1 MEDIEEL
8 YNRLSEIDDTF
19 QSRYNREQ
27 FSQKMSEQD
36 YVNKLSD
43 WSKTYA
49 PELTSQITL
58 LKKKVGTSQEVATA
72 TLQEEATSSEPAWLG
87 FDKKELD
94 EKKTDNYVSD
104 YLTSPGAQTSEDGSI
119 SVDEFAS
126 EDTLEAN
133 RKGEVLNA
141 TKRYQLGLKKG
152 DSKFLYTPNED
163 PELEEIRR
171 SIIEEEDERLK
182 KAQKEQLE
190 EATRVENIRNTRNLQ
205 SYLKARTEEELEGY
219 LATDTEGVKEIK
231 RERWR
236 EHQEVQ
242 DNYQSDVKR
251 ARAIADKSIISSITP
266 GLMGMEEEEE
276 TCCLMRNRRL
286 GSSPRKFI

>member
-36 YVNKLSD
+36 YVSKLSD

-58 LKKKVGTSQEVATA
+58 LKKKDGTSQEVATA
-72 TLQEEATSSEPAWLG
+72 TLQEETTSSEPAWLG
-87 FDKKELD
+87 FDEKELD

-119 SVDEFAS
+119 SVDEVAS
-126 EDTLEAN
+126 EDTLEVI
-133 RKGEVLNA
+133 RKGGVLNA
-141 TKRYQLGLKKG
+141 TERYRLGLEKANSQG
-152 DSKFLYTPNED
+152 SITDSDSKFLFTPNED

-190 EATRVENIRNTRNLQ
+190 EAARVENIRHTRNLQ
-205 SYLKARTEEELEGY
+205 SYLKAPTEEELEGY

-231 RERWR
+231 
-236 EHQEVQ
+236 
-242 DNYQSDVKR
+242 
-251 ARAIADKSIISSITP
+251 IISQT
-266 GLMGMEEEEE
+266 
-276 TCCLMRNRRL
+276 
-286 GSSPRKFI
+286 